1 MKKVNVMKLD
11 KSIEM
16 NYLAKNIFKLDVFKG
31 EVLFSLDLIYLSS
44 GYILGIVI
52 DDNNKNYVE
61 NIIDNYIGSIPKT
74 LREYRYIC
82 TDTRTAKV
90 VWSQGTGNSSKN
102 SYSTSL
108 YIPITW
114 LRELGLSE
122 NYRDVIMEF
131 DGEEIII
138 KKK

>member
-1 MKKVNVMKLD
+1 MKLD

-16 NYLAKNIFKLDVFKG
+16 NYLAKDIFKLDID
-31 EVLFSLDLIYLSS
+31 ETLLSLDLIYLPC
-44 GYILGIVI
+44 GDILGIVI
-52 DDNNKNYVE
+52 NDNNKSDVE
-61 NIIDNYIGSIPKT
+61 NIIDNHINSIPGT

-82 TDTRTAKV
+82 TDIKTAKV
-90 VWSQGTGNSSKN
+90 VWAKGTGNSSKN

-108 YIPITW
+108 YIPIGW

-122 NYRDVIMEF
+122 DYRDVVMEF